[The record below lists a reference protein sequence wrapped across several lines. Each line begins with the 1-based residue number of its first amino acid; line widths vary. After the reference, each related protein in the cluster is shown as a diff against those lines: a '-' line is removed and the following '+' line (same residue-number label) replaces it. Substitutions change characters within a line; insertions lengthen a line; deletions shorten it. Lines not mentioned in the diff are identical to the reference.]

1 MPLRSFEV
9 MEVFCGHW
17 GHFLSRTSWVI
28 LYVPKHFPVSL
39 SNCSLRSLKFDGLF
53 FLVLPFHFGFFFT
66 FSQILQ
72 FRLAV
77 VALPDFSLICKISC
91 LCRKSTGSRRA
102 TASELVSLH
111 FSFRITE
118 NHLIS
123 QRKRREERIL
133 QESSFC
139 CYPVCLMQF
148 FAVPWDTMMMM
159 RSSTYRYCDT
169 HIARRAFIKKR
180 NLKRKWT
187 DYDQDIR
194 SRKEDS
200 KMQFRRDLRDER
212 IAFGHHI
219 FFDDQFG

>member
-1 MPLRSFEV
+1 MAIGVIFYPELLGSYCMCRS
-9 MEVFCGHW
+9 
-17 GHFLSRTSWVI
+17 I
-28 LYVPKHFPVSL
+28 FPFRFQIARFARLNST
-39 SNCSLRSLKFDGLF
+39 GYF
-53 FLVLPFHFGFFFT
+53 FLFCPSILDFFT
-66 FSQILQ
+66 FSQILL